1 MRAQKSTFRPQ
12 SGQLSFHSTNI
23 PRSMME
29 ATSANTI
36 NRVLTTGA
44 TPPMPWA
51 DQDLGLGE
59 QMGSNHQ
66 GTTGASVYVANR
78 AACLRA
84 PPGRRRAAPNARA
97 RGQRGRLR
105 ASARERSARPGECA
119 GAVRRR
125 RARQSEAV
133 WAGEGGRQAAA
144 AAAAPRSQGDAR
156 ASRRGSR

>member
-29 ATSANTI
+29 ATSANAI

-66 GTTGASVYVANR
+66 GTTGASVHVANR
-78 AACLRA
+78 AARPGA
-84 PPGRRRAAPNARA
+84 PPGASRLRPTRVRGARGDASARA
-97 RGQRGRLR
+97 RG
-105 ASARERSARPGECA
+105 ERSARSGDCA

-125 RARQSEAV
+125 RRRARQTEAV
-133 WAGEGGRQAAA
+133 WAAEGGRQAAA
-144 AAAAPRSQGDAR
+144 APQSQGDAR
-156 ASRRGSR
+156 ASRRRSR